1 MDEKIT
7 IIEGP
12 SPVFEVT
19 PDIWLHGLVEGAH
32 QAEVVATRLR
42 TFNGSELVD
51 RCQRAWQEQGTIN
64 LEYKTMDGL
73 LSEVPIVA
81 ARNLDTEDGDVL
93 MLWVRFPDDT
103 IELGIDYGDDDDAF
117 EDDDGDWD
125 LGDLL

>member
-12 SPVFEVT
+12 SPVFEIT

-42 TFNGSELVD
+42 TFNGSELVE

-81 ARNLDTEDGDVL
+81 ARNLGTEDGDVL

-103 IELGIDYGDDDDAF
+103 IELGIDYEDDDAF

-125 LGDLL
+125 PGDLL

>member
-42 TFNGSELVD
+42 TFNGAELVD
-51 RCQRAWQEQGTIN
+51 RCQRAWRGQDTIN

-81 ARNLDTEDGDVL
+81 ARNMDTDDGDVL

-103 IELGIDYGDDDDAF
+103 IELGIDYTDDDAF
-117 EDDDGDWD
+117 DDDDGDWD
-125 LGDLL
+125 PGDLI